1 MNGEGQIYV
10 LSARRGGQEHH
21 RRQGARRY
29 ARFGLLGEPDHPRPR
44 PGEKDGVD
52 YHFVSREE
60 FQKRIAAGEMAEHEE
75 IFGNL
80 YGTSEKM
87 VRQVL
92 EQGQDLF
99 LDTDVNGAESLR
111 KRFADGVFIFLVP
124 PSPTELERRL
134 RGRGTEDEDQLAQRL
149 GRVKYE
155 LSKAFNATYLV
166 VNDDL
171 DRAVAQVEAII
182 IAGRCRTS
190 RHLKLLDEFQDT

>member
-1 MNGEGQIYV
+1 M
-10 LSARRGGQEHH
+10 
-21 RRQGARRY
+21 
-29 ARFGLLGEPDHPRPR
+29 
-44 PGEKDGVD
+44 D